1 MEPLKPLIIKL
12 QIRNSDIYEAY
23 QMIDRVITDIC
34 WPWVWSLVW
43 IGPKNGCSG
52 GGQESKPRT
61 TNSFSTYTDN
71 IPSND
76 IKEYWRRTTAEP
88 VMDKIIAQLE
98 DRLGDCQHT
107 NLFIVLPSVM
117 LNCDIGVFE
126 KKLQEIGIF
135 DSNFCIKL
143 KL

>member
-1 MEPLKPLIIKL
+1 M
-12 QIRNSDIYEAY
+12 
-23 QMIDRVITDIC
+23 
-34 WPWVWSLVW
+34 VW
-43 IGPKNGCSG
+43 ISLKNGCSG

-61 TNSFSTYTDN
+61 TKSFSTYTDN

-76 IKEYWRRTTAEP
+76 IKEYWRRTTTEP

-98 DRLGDCQHT
+98 GRLGDRQNT

-117 LNCDIGVFE
+117 LNCDIVVFE
-126 KKLQEIGIF
+126 KKLWEIDIF

-143 KL
+143 KF